1 MASES
6 GLIKEAQRVFVR
18 LRLDT
23 TVIHLRI
30 ERGIL
35 MVTGRICFPDIMGEG
50 TRDVNYELLHEMHR
64 QLRLINGVKG
74 VEYQLKNFLHTGD
87 GGWSKRFFRA

>member
-6 GLIKEAQRVFVR
+6 IPIKEARRALVR

-23 TVIHLRI
+23 TVIHLRL

-35 MVTGRICFPDIMGEG
+35 VMSGRICYPDIMGEG
-50 TRDVNYELLHEMHR
+50 QRDVNYELLHEMHR

-87 GGWSKRFFRA
+87 GGWSKRFFRV

>member
-6 GLIKEAQRVFVR
+6 GPLKEARRILVR

-23 TVIHLRI
+23 AVLHIRV

-35 MVTGRICFPDIMGEG
+35 MVTGRICYPDLMGEG
-50 TRDVNYELLHEMHR
+50 ARGVNYELLHEMHR
-64 QLRLINGVKG
+64 QLRQLVGVKG
-74 VEYQLKNFLHTGD
+74 VEYQLKNWMHTGD
-87 GGWSKRFFRA
+87 GGWTKRYSRL

>member
-1 MASES
+1 MPAES
-6 GLIKEAQRVFVR
+6 FPMKEAHRVLVR

-23 TVIHLRI
+23 TVLHLRL

-35 MVTGRICFPDIMGEG
+35 TLNGRVCYPDIMGEG
-50 TRDVNYELLHEMHR
+50 QRNVNYELLHEMHR

-87 GGWSKRFFRA
+87 GGWSKRRFQL